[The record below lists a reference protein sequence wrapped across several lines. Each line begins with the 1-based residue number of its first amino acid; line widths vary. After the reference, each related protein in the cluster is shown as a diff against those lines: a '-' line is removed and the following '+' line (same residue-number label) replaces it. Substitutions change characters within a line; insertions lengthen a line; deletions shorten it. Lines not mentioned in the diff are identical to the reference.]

1 MRSSSSTA
9 PDAHRRIL
17 LAGVAAVALLGAIL
31 IYALGLLQ
39 PLQNAAIDESFTLRG
54 AQAAPADI
62 VIIAVDNRTLQ
73 AIDAQLPIP
82 RSYYARLLDIVH
94 KARPKLIGLD
104 LQFIGVSPVPGQD
117 SALLSAFARD
127 GPVLVAVSDAGVG
140 VPAIAGVRSPAG
152 VMPASGAVD
161 TDSDGVL
168 RKLMYAQVTIK
179 TFAIRAAEIVRGQSV
194 PAAAVAG
201 NHAWIDYAGPPGT
214 FPTYSMADVLHGRI
228 PATAFAGKI
237 VLVGVTAPIGKDVFV
252 TSASPLPMSGVEVQA
267 NAIETVLSG
276 FPLQSSALIWNL
288 ILIGAFVLA
297 PMAMNLRLSSL
308 LVGLSSL
315 ALAIVFLGGAELA
328 FGQGVILPFPDPI
341 AGLAISAAGVVAVDG
356 YVERSKRQALEKLLE
371 NFLRP
376 AHWAF
381 FVSYR
386 RDQSSFIAR
395 SLRTALAARLGSKSV
410 FLDERSIYPG
420 QQFPRQIKEAVL
432 GSSVVLVII
441 GPYWLDA
448 RDAKSGGRR
457 LDEPDDWVRQE
468 VEEGL
473 RHSVAVVIPVLVDG
487 ARMPGKNDL
496 PPSIQAL
503 SDLQAFPLPGD
514 DLAREVDALIEGIGQ
529 GRLSPPRPAGAPAA
543 DVVPL
548 TPGPRDPSGL

>member
-9 PDAHRRIL
+9 PDAHPRIL
-17 LAGVAAVALLGAIL
+17 LAGVAAVALLASLL
-31 IYALGLLQ
+31 IYALGVLQ

-54 AQAAPADI
+54 AQTAPAGI

-82 RSYYARLLDIVH
+82 RSYYARLLDVVH
-94 KARPKLIGLD
+94 QARSRLIGLD
-104 LQFIGVSPVPGQD
+104 LQFTGVSPEPGQD
-117 SALLSAFARD
+117 RALISAFARD
-127 GPVLVAVSDAGVG
+127 GPVLVSVSDSGTG
-140 VPAIAGVRSPAG
+140 VPAIAGVRNPPG
-152 VMPASGAVD
+152 LIPASGAVD

-168 RKLMYAQVTIK
+168 RKLMYFQVTIK
-179 TFAIRAAEIVRGQSV
+179 TFAIRAAETVRGRPV
-194 PAAAVAG
+194 PAAAVPA

-214 FPTYSMADVLHGRI
+214 FPTYSMPDVLDGKI
-228 PATAFAGKI
+228 PATAFANKI

-267 NAIETVLSG
+267 NAIETVLHG

-288 ILIGAFVLA
+288 ILLVAFVLA
-297 PMAMNLRLSSL
+297 PVALNLRLSSL

-315 ALAIVFLGGAELA
+315 ALAILFLGGAELA
-328 FGQGVILPFPDPI
+328 FRHGVILPFPDPI
-341 AGLAISAAGVVAVDG
+341 AGLAISTAGLVAVEG
-356 YVERSKRQALEKLLE
+356 YVERRKRQMLEKLLE

-381 FVSYR
+381 FVCYR

-395 SLRTALAARLGSKSV
+395 SLRNELAARLGRKSL
-410 FLDERSIYPG
+410 FLDESAISPG
-420 QQFPRQIKEAVL
+420 QQFPRQIKEAIL
-432 GSSVVLVII
+432 GSSVMLVII

-448 RDAKSGGRR
+448 RDAKSSGRR
-457 LDEPDDWVRQE
+457 LDMPDDWVRQE

-473 RHSVAVVIPVLVDG
+473 RHSIAAVIPVLVDG
-487 ARMPGKNDL
+487 AHMPSKNDL

-503 SDLQAFPLPGD
+503 SDLQAFPLAGD
-514 DLAREVDALIEGIGQ
+514 DLPREVDALIEGIGQ
-529 GRLSPPRPAGAPAA
+529 GQLSPPRPAGAPAV

-548 TPGPRDPSGL
+548 TPGT

>member
-1 MRSSSSTA
+1 MRLSSSTP

-17 LAGVAAVALLGAIL
+17 LAGVAAVALLAAVL
-31 IYALGLLQ
+31 IYALGVLQ

-54 AQAAPADI
+54 AQAPAGGI
-62 VIIAVDNRTLQ
+62 VIIAVDNSTLQ

-104 LQFIGVSPVPGQD
+104 LQFIGVSPLPGQD

-140 VPAIAGVRSPAG
+140 VPAIAGVRSPTG
-152 VMPASGAVD
+152 VIPASGAVD

-179 TFAIRAAEIVRGQSV
+179 TFAIRAAEIVRGQLV
-194 PAAAVAG
+194 PVAAVPG

-214 FPTYSMADVLHGRI
+214 FPTYSMADVLDGKI

-267 NAIETVLSG
+267 NAIETVLRG

-288 ILIGAFVLA
+288 ILIVAFVLVPVA
-297 PMAMNLRLSSL
+297 LNLRLSSL
-308 LVGLSSL
+308 LAGLSSL

-341 AGLAISAAGVVAVDG
+341 AGLAISTAGVMAVDG

-432 GSSVVLVII
+432 GSSVMLVII

-514 DLAREVDALIEGIGQ
+514 DLAREVDALIEGIEQ

-543 DVVPL
+543 DVV
-548 TPGPRDPSGL
+548 R